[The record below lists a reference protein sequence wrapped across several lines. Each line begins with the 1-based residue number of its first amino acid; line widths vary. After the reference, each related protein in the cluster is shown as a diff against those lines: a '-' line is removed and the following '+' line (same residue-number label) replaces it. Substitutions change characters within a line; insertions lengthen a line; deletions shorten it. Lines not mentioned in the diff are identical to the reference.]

1 MRALSSRLLSVGAA
15 SLLAVIVLSSG
26 FAVGVQTVSAVSPA
40 NDKERLWTEHCLA
53 WERITRPNTA
63 CIYGDRTS
71 RVVIALVGDSH
82 ASHLFPAINRIA
94 KAHHWKLVVLVKV
107 SCAFADMRLRNI
119 ALGREYTECATWN
132 LNVVRR
138 LTALRPALTL
148 VVASRRA
155 MHPVR
160 LTDRSNKAKGLAV
173 GRMLKKVPGQVAVIV
188 DAPFAGNPLR
198 SIPKSVAL
206 SYALGAIENVA
217 VRSSGDSLID
227 LTRATCARW
236 PCPAFVKGIR
246 VFRDMEHF
254 TATFSRTILGAPGGA
269 LDRALDALLP

>member
-1 MRALSSRLLSVGAA
+1 MSSRLLSVGAA

-26 FAVGVQTVSAVSPA
+26 FAVGVPTVSGVSPA

-132 LNVVRR
+132 RNVVRR
-138 LTALRPALTL
+138 LTALKPALTL
-148 VVASRRA
+148 VAASRRA

-160 LTDRSNKAKGLAV
+160 LADRSNKAKGLAV

-198 SIPKSVAL
+198 PIPKSVAL
-206 SYALGAIENVA
+206 SYALGTIEKVA
-217 VRSSGDSLID
+217 VRSSGDRLID

-236 PCPAFVKGIR
+236 PCPVFVKGIR